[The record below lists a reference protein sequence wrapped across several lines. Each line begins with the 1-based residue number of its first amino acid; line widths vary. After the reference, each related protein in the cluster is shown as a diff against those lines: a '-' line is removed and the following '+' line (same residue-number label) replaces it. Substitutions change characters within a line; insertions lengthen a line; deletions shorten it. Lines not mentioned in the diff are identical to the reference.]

1 MTMMNGAMNED
12 TGEQK
17 STPSHSPPAGEVRV
31 GIKLTERQQRAR
43 RARSI
48 AIALS
53 LGALVILFY
62 IVTLVKGPAV
72 LVRPL

>member
-1 MTMMNGAMNED
+1 MDDRDKGIVLTE
-12 TGEQK
+12 EQK
-17 STPSHSPPAGEVRV
+17 R
-31 GIKLTERQQRAR
+31 RR

-53 LGALVILFY
+53 LGALVLLFY
-62 IVTLVKGPAV
+62 IVTIVKLGPAV